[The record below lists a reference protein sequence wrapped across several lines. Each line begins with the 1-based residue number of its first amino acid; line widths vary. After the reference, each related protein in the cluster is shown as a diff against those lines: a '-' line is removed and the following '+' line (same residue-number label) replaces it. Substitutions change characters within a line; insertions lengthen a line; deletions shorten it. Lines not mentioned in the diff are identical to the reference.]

1 MKKFLEFIW
10 ELLGPFILHLFMF
23 FFGMLIFFWVVS
35 LFGLMVFF
43 EPTSPTWLKWVVGIF
58 DSFCVIMLIY
68 SWIYGTWERVYKQ
81 N

>member
-10 ELLGPFILHLFMF
+10 ELLGPYILYLFMF

-43 EPTSPTWLKWVVGIF
+43 EPTTPIWLKWVVGVF
-58 DSFCVIMLIY
+58 DSFCIIMLMY
-68 SWIYGTWERVYKQ
+68 SWIYGAWEQVYKQ